1 MKIIRENASE
11 QNSKKPRL
19 KFNPGL
25 ALIGFRTTG
34 PCSLPWIFKTVRA
47 RKILRI
53 QKYLDM
59 CERANSIWTQ
69 IRVEVEIFVSGKKK
83 LPI

>member
-1 MKIIRENASE
+1 MKIIRENVFE

-19 KFNPGL
+19 KSNPGL

-34 PCSLPWIFKTVRA
+34 PFFTVNIQDGPS
-47 RKILRI
+47 KEFLRI
-53 QKYLDM
+53 QKYPDM
-59 CERANSIWTQ
+59 SERANSIWTQ

-83 LPI
+83 LLI